1 MPWLIT
7 LNSGNFIVICG
18 TTLAVTGLTFGGG
31 RFAWSSAEVL
41 APLIIGLALI
51 VAFLFYEGMVPKEP
65 TIPWEILSNRTTI
78 GG

>member
-1 MPWLIT
+1 MS
-7 LNSGNFIVICG
+7 SGNLIVICG

-41 APLIIGLALI
+41 APLIIGLILI
-51 VAFLFYEGMVPKEP
+51 VVFLYYDSVVPKEP
-65 TIPWEILSNRTTI
+65 TIPLEVLSNRTTV